1 MATLQHEGLP
11 AHRVRVRV
19 SLTDTSNQCW
29 RASFVAVQFTEFHPD
44 YASAVF
50 ARSIGEA
57 GDPRASLVTGI
68 AGWVSDVV
76 PALLGRAMNAVG
88 AVGAAALRKT

>member
-29 RASFVAVQFTEFHPD
+29 RTSLIAVRFAEFDPD

-57 GDPRASLVTGI
+57 VDPLASLVTGI
-68 AGWVSDVV
+68 VGWVSDVV
-76 PALLGRAMNAVG
+76 PALLDAP
-88 AVGAAALRKT
+88 